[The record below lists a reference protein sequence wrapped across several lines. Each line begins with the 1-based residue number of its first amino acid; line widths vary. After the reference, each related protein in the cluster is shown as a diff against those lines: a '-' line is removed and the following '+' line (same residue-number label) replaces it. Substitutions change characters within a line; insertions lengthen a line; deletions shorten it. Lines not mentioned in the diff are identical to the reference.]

1 MKKRCSY
8 LLGALAVLAVV
19 GVIIAPVL
27 SVDSNAQIVRE
38 VNQNDPLA
46 QYQTIG
52 AALADALPGD
62 IIVVHPGTYEESVI
76 ISGITLKALRGP
88 EVTVIQSPDGT
99 GDGVTLTGN
108 QNASLIGF
116 RVQGFVRGVVVNT
129 DGGSTKVAN
138 CISTGNSSHGFY
150 LDLSMPLAAKIV
162 NNISADNGGSGM
174 HGERKSHGSLTYT
187 TFSSIF
193 NNIVFRNGNV
203 GFGAN
208 LQWVVFGDYNCVF
221 GNTNG
226 DFSYRNSGGEHNI
239 TTAPLID
246 VRSHYRYTSQS
257 SPAVNT
263 GHPSS
268 FYDDP
273 DGSQN
278 DMGAYGGPEAANWWR
293 DPFTGPTIENVT
305 IDPPQIRPG
314 GTVTIRATAKTE

>member
-19 GVIIAPVL
+19 GAMITPGL
-27 SVDSNAQIVRE
+27 SVDSSEQIVRE

-52 AALADALPGD
+52 DALADALPGD
-62 IIVVHPGTYEESVI
+62 IIIVHPGMYEESVT

-108 QNASLIGF
+108 QNVSLIGF
-116 RVQGFVRGVVVNT
+116 RIQGFVQGVVVNT
-129 DGGSTKVAN
+129 DAGSTKVGN
-138 CISTGNSSHGFY
+138 CVVTGNSSHGFY
-150 LDLSMPLAAKIV
+150 LSTSMPNSAKII
-162 NNISADNGGSGM
+162 NNICADNGGNGIYAVPPSANA
-174 HGERKSHGSLTYT
+174 SFTSV
-187 TFSSIF
+187 F
-193 NNIVFRNGNV
+193 NNIIFRNGGV
-203 GFGAN
+203 GFGASRN
-208 LQWVVFGDYNCVF
+208 VVFGDYNCIF
-221 GNTNG
+221 DNTNG
-226 DFSYRNSGGEHNI
+226 DFSSYGFGSSNAGIHSI
-239 TTAPLID
+239 TTDPLID
-246 VRSHYRYTSQS
+246 ARQHYRFISQS
-257 SPAVNT
+257 SPSVNT
-263 GHPSS
+263 GHPTS

-273 DGSQN
+273 DGSAN

-305 IDPPQIRPG
+305 IDPPQVRPG

>member
-8 LLGALAVLAVV
+8 LLGVVAVLAVV
-19 GVIIAPVL
+19 GVTITPVL
-27 SVDSNAQIVRE
+27 SIDANESITRE

-46 QYQTIG
+46 QYQIIG
-52 AALADALPGD
+52 DALADALPGD
-62 IIVVHPGTYEESVI
+62 IIIVHPGTYEESVTV
-76 ISGITLKALRGP
+76 SGITLKALRGP

-116 RVQGFVRGVVVNT
+116 RIQGFVRGVFVNT
-129 DGGSTKVAN
+129 DAGNTKVSN
-138 CISTGNSSHGFY
+138 CISTGNSGDGFY
-150 LDLSMPLAAKIV
+150 LSKPVPLSTKIV
-162 NNISADNGGSGM
+162 NNTSVDNGGNGIYADSGWVT
-174 HGERKSHGSLTYT
+174 LT
-187 TFSSIF
+187 SIF
-193 NNIVFRNGNV
+193 NNILYRNG
-203 GFGAN
+203 GSGYSPTGIYSPT
-208 LQWVVFGDYNCVF
+208 FGDYNCVF
-221 GNTNG
+221 GNTN
-226 DFSYRNSGGEHNI
+226 DHFRDY
-239 TTAPLID
+239 TAGMHSINTDPLID
-246 VRSHYRYTSQS
+246 ARTHYRFTSQS

-268 FYDDP
+268 FYNDP

-278 DMGAYGGPEAANWWR
+278 DMGAYGGSEAANWWR